1 MKYRIYGSE
10 ADYESGSEGQVLKN
24 KLCLNDPA
32 EMNQAENQ
40 LLLRLYEALFQPS
53 FQLKQIS
60 VTLLRRW
67 HRMWLGALYDWA
79 GQIRTVHMSKGDF
92 RFASVHLVPSLLEQ
106 YEQHY
111 LSQYPL
117 LATYSTQQVVEFL
130 AQSHVE
136 LILIHPFR
144 EGNGRLARL
153 LLDVMATQ
161 AGFTPLDYSLWDQN
175 KGYYVGAIH
184 AGVMGDYGPMQR
196 LVQDV
201 LCEV

>member
-1 MKYRIYGSE
+1 MRYRIYSSE
-10 ADYESGSEGQVLKN
+10 ADDEPNSAGRVLKN
-24 KLCLNDPA
+24 KLHLTDPTD
-32 EMNQAENQ
+32 MNQAENQ
-40 LLLRLYEALFQPS
+40 LLLRLYEALFQPQ
-53 FQLKQIS
+53 FQVKQVS
-60 VTLLRRW
+60 AKLLRRW
-67 HRMWLGALYDWA
+67 HRMWLGALYEWA
-79 GQIRTVHMSKGDF
+79 GQIRTVHMSKDGF
-92 RFASVHLVPSLLEQ
+92 RFASVHLVPGLMAQ

-111 LSQYPL
+111 LSQYAQLP
-117 LATYSTQQVVEFL
+117 TYTSEQVIEFL

-161 AGFTPLDYSLWDQN
+161 AGFTPLDYSLWDQH

-201 LCEV
+201 LCEA